1 MRKNAF
7 ILMACLFLVSIG
19 AGGRTLRHVLV
30 QMPREV
36 LPLLSAENV
45 LDAVDFHDSR
55 MRAAVKNRMGETS
68 VLTTLTDTYAAWD
81 LSAASRAE
89 LKLLSAGKDTLVCLV
104 HTYLTPE
111 PMSVVQFYSLSWQ
124 PLAAKRFVKLPAA
137 SAFLRPGLSDTDRR
151 TALAAAEG
159 ALTEA
164 RLSADGATLR
174 FVLHADGG
182 DPDRRKELGEWF
194 CEQLTYVWRDRRF
207 ERQ

>member
-68 VLTTLTDTYAAWD
+68 VLTALTDTYAAWN

-111 PMSVVQFYSLSWQ
+111 PMSTVAFYTLDWR
-124 PLAAKRFVKLPAA
+124 PLPASRFVRVPGAD
-137 SAFLRPGLSDTDRR
+137 AFLRPELTKDEGRAVLDGLE
-151 TALAAAEG
+151 TALV
-159 ALTEA
+159 EA
-164 RLSADGATLR
+164 RLSADADTLD
-174 FVLHADGG
+174 FILHADGG
-182 DPDRRKELGEWF
+182 DPERRQ
-194 CEQLTYVWRDRRF
+194 EQAAWLTERVSCQWQGRRF
-207 ERQ
+207 VRK

>member
-68 VLTTLTDTYAAWD
+68 VLTALTDTYAAWD

-89 LKLLSAGKDTLVCLV
+89 LKLLSAGKDTLVFGTLV
-104 HTYLTPE
+104 HGGAGGVCSTANMYPE
-111 PMSVVQFYSLSWQ
+111 LVCSIYNKFVEGDLAGSLEAQYRLNPVRLSMD
-124 PLAAKRFVKLPAA
+124 LASFPVSTKDMANMMGLNVGLPYRPSLPSDEKVIAAMRKEMVAA
-137 SAFLRPGLSDTDRR
+137 SLL
-151 TALAAAEG
+151 E
-159 ALTEA
+159 E
-164 RLSADGATLR
+164 
-174 FVLHADGG
+174 
-182 DPDRRKELGEWF
+182 
-194 CEQLTYVWRDRRF
+194 
-207 ERQ
+207 